1 MPPPA
6 KKVWVNHYEVMGVT
20 AAVTARE
27 LVKAYRDLSLKLH
40 PDKNPDDP
48 DAASKFH
55 AMKMSYEVLKDQSKK
70 AEFDSQVKAKEI
82 QFARDMAKSEK
93 TRSMKK
99 ALEEAEKAAEDR
111 ARRAALGKQQRQSS
125 AQMATAK
132 LARLRADG
140 QRLKQKLED
149 ESVAAARAYVKQRA
163 VDAGILSPSA
173 ITPPVNQQHAGSS
186 ATRSSA
192 SQVSDGEVTGV
203 TVKFKHRDQLSEG
216 ALRAKI
222 LEATSGVKG
231 VIVKM
236 AQSTR
241 KKRKIHV
248 FLDSTQAARR
258 LIQRGIP
265 GVPSISLEFTD
276 KAHRGGAGKEQVD
289 AAAPPKRQ
297 RPLAPAEAASA
308 ATKRP
313 RDATA
318 DAGAA
323 PPVQGDLASM
333 EEDIFAQMRKQFQ
346 T

>member
-1 MPPPA
+1 MPPPQ

-93 TRSMKK
+93 TRNMKK
-99 ALEEAEKAAEDR
+99 ALEAAEKAAEDR
-111 ARRAALGKQQRQSS
+111 ARLAALGKQQRQSS

-173 ITPPVNQQHAGSS
+173 ITPPVDRQYAGSS
-186 ATRSSA
+186 AGSSA
-192 SQVSDGEVTGV
+192 NPVSDGEVTGV

-231 VIVKM
+231 VIVKL

-265 GVPSISLEFTD
+265 GVPSIALEFTD
-276 KAHRGGAGKEQVD
+276 KAHREGAGKEQGD
-289 AAAPPKRQ
+289 APSKRQ
-297 RPLAPAEAASA
+297 RPLAPTEVANA

-313 RDATA
+313 REAAATE
-318 DAGAA
+318 AGAG
-323 PPVQGDLASM
+323 PPVQGDLMTM